1 MACGGGPWACYT
13 GAHTWPERGKGWIVR
28 SKLIGLAA
36 CCSLALAAFA
46 VQAQAQLKHGHPA
59 SYTVQR
65 GDTLWSIAARFLDK
79 PWLWPELWQ
88 RNPQVQDPHRIYP
101 GDTLSLETSFAS
113 PVPQLRLEPGIRTE
127 AAPIPAIPLDELQTF
142 LKDVRID
149 DIETVRHA
157 AYVVALEQQHMGAS
171 AGEKLYVRGLQ
182 TLPGQ
187 HWAIVRPT
195 HLIRGFD
202 QDASGRVHSKKGHP
216 LDADARMVRTDWSED
231 AREDGHLLRGREVGV
246 ELDVVGTAE
255 ALAGGDPAS
264 LLLQSSSEEV
274 VPGDRVI
281 PVDNMAYDPVYY
293 PHPARQAIPGAQV
306 IALSD
311 ALAAVGRNQVV
322 AISIGRL
329 DGADN
334 GQTWS
339 VFHPGARI
347 HDPVR
352 GGSITLPR
360 EFSGHLMIFRTFA
373 HVSYALI
380 MDGTAPITLND
391 ELQPPE

>member
-1 MACGGGPWACYT
+1 M
-13 GAHTWPERGKGWIVR
+13 R

-46 VQAQAQLKHGHPA
+46 AQAQAQLKHGHPA

-79 PWLWPELWQ
+79 PWRWPELWQ
-88 RNPQVQDPHRIYP
+88 RNQQVQDPHRIYP

-142 LKDVRID
+142 LKDIRVVDTPTLQRSG
-149 DIETVRHA
+149 
-157 AYVVALEQQHMGAS
+157 YVVALEQQHMGAT
-171 AGEKLYVRGLQ
+171 AGEKLYVRGLRTQ
-182 TLPGQ
+182 AGQ
-187 HWAIVRPT
+187 RWAIVRPT
-195 HLIRGFD
+195 HLIRGFEPD
-202 QDASGRVHSKKGHP
+202 GAGNFREKKGHS
-216 LDADARMVRTDWSED
+216 LDVDARMVRNAWRED
-231 AREDGHLLRGREVGV
+231 DREDGHLFRGHDMGF
-246 ELDVVGTAE
+246 ELQVIGSAE
-255 ALAGGDPAS
+255 ALAGGDPS
-264 LLLQSSSEEV
+264 TLLLESSDQEV
-274 VPGDRVI
+274 MAGDRVV
-281 PVDNMAYDPVYY
+281 PVDSMAYDPVYY
-293 PHPARQAIPGAQV
+293 PHPARQPVPGAQV

-329 DGADN
+329 DGVDN

-380 MDGTAPITLND
+380 MDGTAPIVLND